1 MDDRNTPQ
9 FTIGELLN
17 ALEGLKREQGMTRSH
32 IMGLVENMH
41 SAHARGDAE
50 DLEHHL
56 DWITY
61 DALGFDRLKARQR
74 QVESAIRTLNRLVKA
89 FK

>member
-17 ALEGLKREQGMTRSH
+17 ALEGVKKEVRITRSA
-32 IMGLVENMH
+32 MVEQ
-41 SAHARGDAE
+41 AARITRARDINDAE

-56 DWITY
+56 DWIGFEARRA
-61 DALGFDRLKARQR
+61 DAMQTRVR
-74 QVESAIRTLNRLVKA
+74 QVETAIRTINKFVKY